1 MRNSLALILL
11 SGLLVCLGILSAE
24 DDMKK
29 ERNIAPTISI
39 RYDDILSGMT
49 PSSTIGML
57 LNIDEDRYTGFD
69 TTGDGTELRILVG
82 WKWTVLG
89 LGTKDVDGD
98 IVGMYSFGAKYR
110 VLDNMFSSM
119 EYVRVDH
126 DTISDYIRLTIGVDF

>member
-126 DTISDYIRLTIGVDF
+126 ETISDYIRLTIGVDF

>member
-11 SGLLVCLGILSAE
+11 SGFLVCPEILSAE
-24 DDMKK
+24 DDLKK

-49 PSSTIGML
+49 PSSTIGIL